1 MKSEV
6 GICNICKQEFSKRGI
21 LRHLK
26 VCKSRD
32 EFFDENLCKETNEYK
47 LLKIDLK
54 HNKDIW
60 MYVYIKSELFLS
72 NLDCFLRESWFEQN
86 DQLST
91 FTIDKV
97 ISENISNIKIADS
110 MNIDSKIVYEYN
122 LGNKNYVDI
131 KVCQDLVELHSKD
144 DQIIAGQSHETPKNS
159 NEDDQNK
166 VESESKVEVEE
177 SEVVEDA
184 ETSWSKDLNTYRKED
199 IEKVAQILEI
209 EINDKKE
216 LIDLI
221 IEKCKNE
228 FTSYFNYMG
237 TRAIEVYQKLVE
249 HKGELDLTKIDL
261 FEIKETGNENIVFN
275 SKLLKNG
282 CFLQI
287 YTSTSENESVGF
299 IPEELYEI
307 LKEVDFR
314 EYDQTAKRNTAIA
327 NRAQNLIEIYGIV
340 DISIIA
346 KCLKNQG
353 LKVDENELKIILQWA
368 SVTGFDMVAFED
380 RYFAFNET
388 INANDYTNNE
398 IYKTID
404 YKLFSKEVKT
414 SKLCTKHSRNI
425 KEVKHFEN
433 YLKKTYNMA
442 KKELDR
448 TIDELIVYR
457 RVSCEDVEMMFED
470 ILGDNNIDE
479 KEKEIL
485 KEKYIDMM
493 LNLPVWRLKGN
504 SIIECDEKYKT
515 KLNKYANISYKT
527 NIETET
533 PIITKKVGRNDP
545 CPCNSG
551 KKFKKCCGK

>member
-60 MYVYIKSELFLS
+60 IYVYIKSELFLS

-86 DQLST
+86 NQLST

-166 VESESKVEVEE
+166 VELESKVEVEE

-216 LIDLI
+216 LINLI

-237 TRAIEVYQKLVE
+237 TRVIEVYQKLVE